1 MDVKDLALVF
11 QSSICIALIVLVLF
25 RSWAESRLDVF
36 RQRVFVVRDELW
48 DYAAAG
54 NISFEDPAY
63 RLLRQSMNGII
74 RYAHQ
79 LTFFRVCV
87 TVFRIELAID
97 SPKSTWSE
105 DWQSALERTRNDDT
119 RKQLEE
125 FHARAMQLVANR
137 LIFGSPFLLILVGLS
152 VPLLMLRM
160 GWQNVKAIL
169 EKAPF
174 FTVSHVVDTRII
186 ENEAAAAALA

>member
-1 MDVKDLALVF
+1 MDVKDLALVL
-11 QSSICIALIVLVLF
+11 QSSICIGSIVLVLF
-25 RSWAESRLDVF
+25 KPWSESRLDVF
-36 RQRVFVVRDELW
+36 RQRVFAVRDELW

-54 NISFEDPAY
+54 NIGFDDPAY

-87 TVFRIELAID
+87 TVLRIELAVD
-97 SPKSTWSE
+97 SPKGSWSE
-105 DWQSALERTRNDDT
+105 DWQSALEKIRIEGT

-125 FHARAMQLVANR
+125 FHTAAMQLVASR
-137 LIFGSPFLLILVGLS
+137 LIFGSPFLLMLVGLS

-160 GWQNVKAIL
+160 GWLNVKAIL
-169 EKAPF
+169 KKAPF